1 MVQRDFVAGT
11 YVWTGFDY
19 LGEPTPWN
27 GTGSGAVGSWPSP
40 KNSYFGIVDTA
51 GFPKDTYYFYQSQW
65 NDDVH
70 TLHILPAWNENV
82 VAKDS
87 SNKVPVVVYTDAAK
101 VKLYF
106 TPKGSTEKRL
116 IGEKS
121 FTKKTTA
128 AGYTYQVYEGTD
140 KDSTAHKNM
149 YLTWNVPWAEGTISA
164 EAYDENLSLIH
175 I

>member
-1 MVQRDFVAGT
+1 M
-11 YVWTGFDY
+11 
-19 LGEPTPWN
+19 
-27 GTGSGAVGSWPSP
+27 
-40 KNSYFGIVDTA
+40 
-51 GFPKDTYYFYQSQW
+51 
-65 NDDVH
+65 
-70 TLHILPAWNENV
+70 
-82 VAKDS
+82 
-87 SNKVPVVVYTDAAK
+87 PVVVYTDAAK

-128 AGYTYQVYEGTD
+128 AGYTYQVYEGAD

-164 EAYDENLSLIH
+164 EAYDENNRLIPEGSTEATRR
-175 I
+175 

>member
-1 MVQRDFVAGT
+1 MGSEMCIRD
-11 YVWTGFDY
+11 
-19 LGEPTPWN
+19 
-27 GTGSGAVGSWPSP
+27 S
-40 KNSYFGIVDTA
+40 
-51 GFPKDTYYFYQSQW
+51 
-65 NDDVH
+65 

-82 VAKDS
+82 VAKGS
-87 SNKVPVVVYTDAAK
+87 GNNVPVVVYTDAAK

-128 AGYTYQVYEGTD
+128 AGYTYQVYEGSD

-164 EAYDENLSLIH
+164 EAYDENNRLIPEGSTEGNASVTTTGKAAKLKADADRKTITADGKDLSYLSLIH

>member
-1 MVQRDFVAGT
+1 MER
-11 YVWTGFDY
+11 
-19 LGEPTPWN
+19 
-27 GTGSGAVGSWPSP
+27 TGSGAVGSWPSP

-82 VAKDS
+82 VAKLQQQGAGRRLHRRGQGQA
-87 SNKVPVVVYTDAAK
+87 VLHTE
-101 VKLYF
+101 
-106 TPKGSTEKRL
+106 GSTEKRL

-128 AGYTYQVYEGTD
+128 AGYTYQVYEGAD

-164 EAYDENLSLIH
+164 EAYDENNRLIPEGPPRATRR
-175 I
+175 

>member
-1 MVQRDFVAGT
+1 MTIPQSAGVPVASSAWYDVVQRDFVAGT

-70 TLHILPAWNENV
+70 TLHILPA
-82 VAKDS
+82 
-87 SNKVPVVVYTDAAK
+87 
-101 VKLYF
+101 
-106 TPKGSTEKRL
+106 
-116 IGEKS
+116 
-121 FTKKTTA
+121 
-128 AGYTYQVYEGTD
+128 
-140 KDSTAHKNM
+140 
-149 YLTWNVPWAEGTISA
+149 
-164 EAYDENLSLIH
+164 
-175 I
+175 

>member
-1 MVQRDFVAGT
+1 MER
-11 YVWTGFDY
+11 
-19 LGEPTPWN
+19 
-27 GTGSGAVGSWPSP
+27 TGSGAVGSWPSP

-82 VAKDS
+82 VAKGS

-128 AGYTYQVYEGTD
+128 AGYTYQVYEGAD

-164 EAYDENLSLIH
+164 EAYDENNRLIPEGPPRATRR
-175 I
+175 